1 MRKSLVTLAIAA
13 GTVTAVSAGT
23 AGYAIA
29 TKTAVNERPV
39 AAVHV
44 VKPKPKATA
53 GPKPRHHR
61 PHVKI
66 AYVQPAAPAPAPAP
80 ANPQMTN
87 ASAVVMQFY
96 QDLSNHDYADAW
108 SLGGDNIGGSD
119 YSGWVA
125 GSATTASVDVTSYG
139 TWNDGTVWADI
150 SPTQA
155 DGSIRTYSETYT
167 VANGVIV
174 SANITQTSSQL
185 RARTT

>member
-13 GTVTAVSAGT
+13 GTVTAVGAGT

-29 TKTAVNERPV
+29 TKTAVKERPV

-44 VKPKPKATA
+44 AKPKPKVPAD
-53 GPKPRHHR
+53 PKPRHHR
-61 PHVKI
+61 PRVKTV
-66 AYVQPAAPAPAPAP
+66 YVQPAAPAPAPAP
-80 ANPQMTN
+80 QPQMTN

-119 YSGWVA
+119 YSGWAA
-125 GSATTASVDVTSYG
+125 GYATTASITVTSYG
-139 TWNDGTVWADI
+139 TWSDGTVWADI
-150 SPTQA
+150 SALQT
-155 DGSIRTYSETYT
+155 DGTTRTYSGTYT

-174 SANITQTSSQL
+174 SANITQTS
-185 RARTT
+185 

>member
-13 GTVTAVSAGT
+13 GTVTAVCAGT

-29 TKTAVNERPV
+29 TKTAVKERPV

-44 VKPKPKATA
+44 AKPKPKVPAD
-53 GPKPRHHR
+53 PKPRHHR
-61 PHVKI
+61 PRVKTV
-66 AYVQPAAPAPAPAP
+66 YVQPAAPAPAPAP
-80 ANPQMTN
+80 QPQMTN

-119 YSGWVA
+119 YNGWVA
-125 GSATTASVDVTSYG
+125 GYATTASVDVTSYG

-150 SPTQA
+150 SALQT
-155 DGSIRTYSETYT
+155 DGTTRTYSGIYT

-174 SANITQTSSQL
+174 SANITQTS
-185 RARTT
+185 

>member
-13 GTVTAVSAGT
+13 GTVTAVCAGT

-29 TKTAVNERPV
+29 TKTAVKERPV

-44 VKPKPKATA
+44 AKPKPKVPAD
-53 GPKPRHHR
+53 PKPRHHR
-61 PHVKI
+61 PRVKTV
-66 AYVQPAAPAPAPAP
+66 YVQPAAPAPAPAP
-80 ANPQMTN
+80 QPQMTN

-119 YSGWVA
+119 YNGWVA
-125 GSATTASVDVTSYG
+125 GYAATASVDVTSYG

-150 SPTQA
+150 SALQT
-155 DGSIRTYSETYT
+155 DGTTRTYSGIYT

-174 SANITQTSSQL
+174 SANITQTS
-185 RARTT
+185 